1 MTELFDLTLAQAARQ
16 IKGGALSPVT
26 LMESLLERVEALEP
40 MLNVWVTL
48 DPDAALEAARKSER
62 ELELSGP
69 LGPLHGIPVGIKD
82 IINTEGVKTTC
93 CSPIYADFV
102 PDYDATVVSRLKKA
116 GAIIMGKTVT
126 TQFASGDPSPTRNPW
141 NVEHTPGGSSS
152 GSAAGAA
159 ARMFPASLGT
169 QTGGSVLRPASYN
182 GVVGLKP
189 TFGLISKY
197 GVYPLS
203 WSFDT
208 VGTFTRSVEGAALM
222 LNALAG
228 YDENDLYSADHPAT
242 DYHIGIG
249 AQQTPPR
256 IGVLKQYFEERAD
269 DEVWRHTED
278 VIKRLS
284 SAGASVEEIEV
295 ATSFTALM
303 DARGIIGSAESAEV
317 HADNFAARPGDYSPV
332 IRSGIEKGITV
343 TAVSYVQAENTR
355 RRFRKDM
362 AMAIEGFDVLL
373 TPSTPTPAP
382 RDLNT
387 TGNAM
392 FQSPWTACGF
402 PTITLPSGLSVSGLP
417 LGTQLA
423 SAPFDEVTLLAS
435 AHWCEHVLDFS
446 MTPPV
451 AA

>member
-1 MTELFDLTLAQAARQ
+1 MAELFDLTIAQAARQ
-16 IKGGALSPVT
+16 IKEGALSPVT
-26 LMESLLERVEALEP
+26 LMESLLARAEALEP

-48 DPDAALEAARKSER
+48 DHDVALEAARQSER
-62 ELELSGP
+62 ELEQNGP
-69 LGPLHGIPVGIKD
+69 LSPLHGIPVGIKD
-82 IINTEGVKTTC
+82 IIYTKGVRTTC

-102 PDYDATVVSRLKKA
+102 PDYDATVVARLKGA
-116 GAIIMGKTVT
+116 GAIIMGKTMT
-126 TQFASGDPSPTRNPW
+126 TQFASGDPSPTRNAW
-141 NVEHTPGGSSS
+141 NIEHTPGGSSS

-189 TFGLISKY
+189 TFGVISKY

-208 VGTFTRSVEGAALM
+208 VGIFTRSVEDAALM

-228 YDENDLYSADHPAT
+228 YDDNDLYSSDHPT
-242 DYHIGIG
+242 PDYHDSIG
-249 AQQTPPR
+249 AQHSPPR
-256 IGVLKQYFEERAD
+256 IGVLRQYFEERAD
-269 DEVWRHTED
+269 GEVWSHTQD

-284 SAGASVEEIEV
+284 SAGASVEEV
-295 ATSFTALM
+295 TVPASFDALM
-303 DARGIIGSAESAEV
+303 EARGVIGAVEAAEV
-317 HADNFAARPGDYSPV
+317 HKADFAARPDDYSPR
-332 IRSGIEKGITV
+332 IRSTIENGIPV

-355 RRFRKDM
+355 REFRRGMEK
-362 AMAIEGFDVLL
+362 AMEGFDVLL

-382 RDLNT
+382 KDLNT
-387 TGNAM
+387 TGDAM

-402 PTITLPSGLSVSGLP
+402 PTITIPSGLSATGLP

-423 SAPFDEVTLLAS
+423 SARFDEGTLFAA
-435 AHWCEHVLDFS
+435 AHWCEQVLGFS
-446 MTPPV
+446 LTPPNL
-451 AA
+451 A

>member
-1 MTELFDLTLAQAARQ
+1 MTEPFDLTIAQAAKQ
-16 IKGGALSPVT
+16 IHEGALSPVT

-40 MLNVWVTL
+40 KLNVWVTL
-48 DPDAALEAARKSER
+48 NPDAALEAARKSER
-62 ELELSGP
+62 ELGQSGP
-69 LGPLHGIPVGIKD
+69 TSPLHGIPVGIKD
-82 IINTEGVKTTC
+82 IIYTKGVKTTC

-102 PDYDATVVSRLKKA
+102 PDYDATVISRLKKA

-141 NVEHTPGGSSS
+141 NIEHTPGGSSS
-152 GSAAGAA
+152 GSAAGTA

-208 VGTFTRSVEGAALM
+208 VGALTRSVEDAALM

-228 YDENDLYSADHPAT
+228 YDENDLYSADHTET
-242 DYHIGIG
+242 DYHISIG
-249 AQQTPPR
+249 AQQKPPR
-256 IGVLKQYFEERAD
+256 IGVLRQYFEERAD
-269 DEVWRHTED
+269 DEVWSHTMD
-278 VIKRLS
+278 VVKRLS
-284 SAGASVEEIEV
+284 GAGASVEEV
-295 ATSFTALM
+295 NVPTSFDALM
-303 DARGIIGSAESAEV
+303 NARAIIGTAEPAEV
-317 HADNFAARPGDYSPV
+317 HADNFAVRPDDYSPV
-332 IRSGIEKGITV
+332 IRSGIERGMSAS
-343 TAVSYVQAENTR
+343 AVSYVEAENTR
-355 RRFRKDM
+355 RRFRRDM
-362 AMAIEGFDVLL
+362 AKAIKEFDVLL

-382 RDLNT
+382 KDLNT

-392 FQSPWTACGF
+392 FQSPWTAGGF
-402 PTITLPSGLSVSGLP
+402 PTITIPSGISASGLP

-423 SAPFDEVTLLAS
+423 SALFDEETLLAS
-435 AHWCEHVLDFS
+435 AHWCEQVLGFKS
-446 MTPPV
+446 TPPV
-451 AA
+451 VG